1 MTIAEALR
9 AAARYVE
16 MNLPSIAWDRE
27 TVQSD
32 EDKARITAEVSALGH
47 DLDGLAAA
55 SETAPVYPREYEA
68 IKGEL
73 QRRGFFLTPEI
84 AQAVADAFQAERL
97 TNVPPPRRSGT
108 ALSRGTPASCAGRA
122 I

>member
-16 MNLPSIAWDRE
+16 EHKATSAWDGPE
-27 TVQSD
+27 MPLD
-32 EDKARITAEVSALGH
+32 EEKARIVAEVSALGH

-55 SETAPVYPREYEA
+55 SETAPVYHREYEA

-73 QRRGFFLTPEI
+73 QRRGFFQTPEI
-84 AQAVADAFQAERL
+84 VQAVADAFHTEAVAQIGPKKPAVRE
-97 TNVPPPRRSGT
+97 PR
-108 ALSRGTPASCAGRA
+108 
-122 I
+122 